1 MKLFITK
8 KCIMEK
14 MKEQLAELL
23 EVDEVKDSDVLEDF
37 ECWDSLTILS
47 IIAWASENYGK
58 TLLAKD
64 INKAKTVGGLL
75 ALLK

>member
-1 MKLFITK
+1 
-8 KCIMEK
+8 MEK

-47 IIAWASENYGK
+47 IIAWASENCGK

>member
-1 MKLFITK
+1 
-8 KCIMEK
+8 MEK

-47 IIAWASENYGK
+47 IIGWASENYGK

>member
-1 MKLFITK
+1 
-8 KCIMEK
+8 MEK
-14 MKEQLAELL
+14 MKEQLAEVL

-64 INKAKTVGGLL
+64 VNEAKTVGGLL

>member
-1 MKLFITK
+1 
-8 KCIMEK
+8 MEK

-47 IIAWASENYGK
+47 FFAWASENYEK

>member
-1 MKLFITK
+1 
-8 KCIMEK
+8 MEK
-14 MKEQLAELL
+14 MKEHLAELL

>member
-1 MKLFITK
+1 
-8 KCIMEK
+8 MEK

-37 ECWDSLTILS
+37 EFWDSLTILS

>member
-1 MKLFITK
+1 
-8 KCIMEK
+8 MEK

-37 ECWDSLTILS
+37 ECWDSQTILS

>member
-1 MKLFITK
+1 
-8 KCIMEK
+8 MEK

-64 INKAKTVGGLL
+64 VNEAKTVGGLL
-75 ALLK
+75 ALLKQWNSIHWI

>member
-1 MKLFITK
+1 
-8 KCIMEK
+8 MEK

-23 EVDEVKDSDVLEDF
+23 EVDEVKDSDVLQDF